1 MSCRLNLGEM
11 ILQSPR
17 AHGSA
22 PLRSAMEGPASEN
35 RGPQGRK
42 INYPAASSGVFCV
55 MPDLIRHPV
64 RVLDSGV
71 RRNDGTRGKPRG
83 MHP

>member
-22 PLRSAMEGPASEN
+22 PLRSAMEGAASEN
-35 RGPQGRK
+35 RGPRGEK
-42 INYPAASSGVFCV
+42 SSPSHGKNSPLFNLNDTL
-55 MPDLIRHPV
+55 P
-64 RVLDSGV
+64 SGLART
-71 RRNDGTRGKPRG
+71 RR
-83 MHP
+83 